1 MAERLEFHL
10 LRLIP
15 HLIFMS
21 GWAVFGRAGTIRYR
35 LDCLVVVVAGRVLL
49 PWRRPICEVSRQAK
63 AFALVLVLGGRMSR
77 GG

>member
-1 MAERLEFHL
+1 MAERPEFHL

-21 GWAVFGRAGTIRYR
+21 GWAGFGRAGTIRYR
-35 LDCLVVVVAGRVLL
+35 LDCRVVVEGGGVL
-49 PWRRPICEVSRQAK
+49 PWRRTICEVSRQAK
-63 AFALVLVLGGRMSR
+63 AFALVLGGWMGR